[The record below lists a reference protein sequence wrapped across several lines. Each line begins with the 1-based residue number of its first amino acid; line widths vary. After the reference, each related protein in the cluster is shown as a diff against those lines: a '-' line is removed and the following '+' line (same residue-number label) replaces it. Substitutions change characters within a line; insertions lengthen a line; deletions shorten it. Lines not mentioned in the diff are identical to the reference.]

1 MAVNLIS
8 RRCDGQNDHILVA
21 TNSAPSFQRG
31 NRLTLARLIQ
41 HHRCRRIGRRRST
54 HHPINHSITTPY
66 HNTYYIYKSNK
77 HYLRMNQITFSYNI
91 AWVETIRASVLSA
104 LLTVSVCVPSTAIYP
119 PTLLPRSNQL
129 RNQLWVIRDYRRGLG
144 RRLDLLMPLGPRQ
157 IWPSL

>member
-1 MAVNLIS
+1 
-8 RRCDGQNDHILVA
+8 
-21 TNSAPSFQRG
+21 
-31 NRLTLARLIQ
+31 
-41 HHRCRRIGRRRST
+41 
-54 HHPINHSITTPY
+54 
-66 HNTYYIYKSNK
+66 
-77 HYLRMNQITFSYNI
+77 MNQITFSYNI